1 MQDKEDKDGL
11 LFTWAAGRTCLRLSH
26 RSAAAWRGSHCEG
39 RFSLASHLNEW
50 VSKAIKREAKKD
62 FETWTIELPP
72 PRRSADSHSL
82 TKRISSQRY
91 SLFWVHGG
99 HRTSLD
105 SETEP
110 FSVKMKHQR
119 KWISPQDQ
127 TAEFLRWGDKYAA
140 VAAAAHCAGV
150 QSYEPPATRQAEM

>member
-1 MQDKEDKDGL
+1 MQDKEETKTGCFLPEQQAGL
-11 LFTWAAGRTCLRLSH
+11 AY
-26 RSAAAWRGSHCEG
+26 AWVTDQQQLEEVVTEG
-39 RFSLASHLNEW
+39 RFSLASHLNTW

-150 QSYEPPATRQAEM
+150 QSSEPPATRQAEM